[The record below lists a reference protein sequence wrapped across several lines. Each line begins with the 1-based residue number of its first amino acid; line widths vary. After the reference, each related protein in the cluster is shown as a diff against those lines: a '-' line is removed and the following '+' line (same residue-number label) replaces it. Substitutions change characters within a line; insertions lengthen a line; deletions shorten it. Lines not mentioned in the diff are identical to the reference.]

1 MVLNLTKGTIVMFAT
16 GLGIVGNIFVLVN
29 YMCLFRSTM
38 KSVQLILIHLAFTNT
53 ITLVTKGITRTISIF
68 VLINLMDMAGCKI
81 LVYLNRLAR
90 GLTISTTSLLMVVQ
104 AITISPR
111 TSRWGRLQPRSAWSF
126 LLLLF
131 FFWILNSL
139 ISMNLPFY
147 IKHISNL
154 NTSNISK
161 NNNYCYFESE
171 NKIIRWIFIVLM
183 VLRDAVL
190 QGVMGWTSGYMVF
203 LLHKHHQ
210 HVLYLQ
216 TSKFLY
222 LQTSKLLYR
231 THPEMKVAQSVLLL
245 MLCFLFFYWTDCFTS
260 LYLTFSLGTDSIA
273 LGLHEFLT
281 IGYAIVSPF
290 LQIHRDGHFA
300 TCWFAQ

>member
-38 KSVQLILIHLAFTNT
+38 KSVQLILIHLTFTNT

-81 LVYLNRLAR
+81 LIYLNRVAR
-90 GLTISTTSLLMVVQ
+90 GLTISTISLLTVVQ

-111 TSRWGRLQPRSAWSF
+111 TSRWGRLQSRSAWHI
-126 LLLLF
+126 LPLLF

-147 IKHISNL
+147 IKHISRL

-190 QGVMGWTSGYMVF
+190 QGVMDWASGYMVF
-203 LLHKHHQ
+203 LLHKHQQ
-210 HVLYLQ
+210 HV
-216 TSKFLY
+216 LY

-231 THPEMKVAQSVLLL
+231 TPPEMKAAQSVLLL
-245 MLCFLFFYWTDCFTS
+245 ILCFLFFYWTDCFTS

-300 TCWFAQ
+300 TCSFAQ

>member
-1 MVLNLTKGTIVMFAT
+1 MVLNLTKGTIVKFAT
-16 GLGIVGNIFVLVN
+16 GLGIVGNIFVLMK
-29 YMCLFRSTM
+29 YICLFRSAV
-38 KSVQLILIHLAFTNT
+38 KSVELILIHLTFTNI
-53 ITLVTKGITRTISIF
+53 ITLLTKVMIMMIYRF
-68 VLINLMDMAGCKI
+68 VLINLMDDVGCNI
-81 LVYLNRLAR
+81 LIYLNRVTW
-90 GLTISTTSLLMVVQ
+90 GLSICTNSLLTVVQ

-111 TSRWGRLQPRSAWSF
+111 TFRWRRLQPRSAWNI
-126 LLLLF
+126 LPLLF

-147 IKHISNL
+147 IKHVNSL
-154 NTSNISK
+154 KTSNISK
-161 NNNYCYFESE
+161 NNDYYYFESE
-171 NKIIRWIFIVLM
+171 NRIIRWIFIVLM
-183 VLRDAVL
+183 VLCDTVL

-216 TSKFLY
+216 TSK
-222 LQTSKLLYR
+222 LLYR
-231 THPEMKVAQSVLLL
+231 IPPEMNAAQSVLLL

-260 LYLTFSLGTDSIA
+260 LYLTFSLGTDSITN
-273 LGLHEFLT
+273 GLHEFLT

-290 LQIHRDGHFA
+290 LQIHREGHFT